1 MMSIIYFALLI
12 LGTLGFL
19 LTIWLAVHFMER
31 CGKLGIPFSRSI
43 RDVNELVR
51 NPTSPK
57 EIRQDA
63 KKWLLLPDLYAAI
76 ALLVWIFG
84 DWNLVI
90 DQKHINVVPA
100 VFTVYALLSIFT
112 LIVLLPA
119 RHFKDK
125 LHPLE

>member
-1 MMSIIYFALLI
+1 MSIIYFALLI
-12 LGTLGFL
+12 LGLLGFM
-19 LTIWLAVHFMER
+19 LTIGLGVHFLGR
-31 CGKLGIPFSRSI
+31 CVGLGLPYSRSI
-43 RDVNELVR
+43 RSVSELAR
-51 NPTSPK
+51 NPTDPK

-125 LHPLE
+125 LRPLE